1 MRAIIFDMD
10 GVLIDS
16 EYAYTAAIKEIM
28 LNQGYEVSENYV
40 YSFIGTTHEF
50 TWSQIVKDY
59 NLKSDI
65 NTFIDDMLDRRN
77 EIVRN
82 DGIILYP
89 NVREFIIENFKKGYK
104 LAVAS
109 SSPRDEILRTVREL
123 DVAEYFECLISG
135 EEVENSKPAPEIFLK
150 ASELINIP
158 PQECIV
164 IEDSEN
170 GVIAAKR
177 AGMYCIGY
185 LDNKYPEQNLSLA
198 DITVDDFRNINLSI
212 IQKGEE

>member
-1 MRAIIFDMD
+1 MA
-10 GVLIDS
+10 
-16 EYAYTAAIKEIM
+16 K
-28 LNQGYEVSENYV
+28 
-40 YSFIGTTHEF
+40 
-50 TWSQIVKDY
+50 
-59 NLKSDI
+59 LK
-65 NTFIDDMLDRRN
+65 
-77 EIVRN
+77 IVRN
-82 DGIILYP
+82 DGIIIYP

-212 IQKGEE
+212 IQKD

>member
-1 MRAIIFDMD
+1 M
-10 GVLIDS
+10 
-16 EYAYTAAIKEIM
+16 
-28 LNQGYEVSENYV
+28 
-40 YSFIGTTHEF
+40 
-50 TWSQIVKDY
+50 
-59 NLKSDI
+59 
-65 NTFIDDMLDRRN
+65 
-77 EIVRN
+77 
-82 DGIILYP
+82 
-89 NVREFIIENFKKGYK
+89 
-104 LAVAS
+104 AS

-212 IQKGEE
+212 IQKD